1 MKKSLILLSSV
12 LALFVTAQEFD
23 AQTFK
28 LHNGAVVENGVLKLD
43 GKQAYATIPGTE
55 NIMLSAPGVTFACA
69 VNPVYDTRKGDP
81 NQIMD
86 SYFSRAGA
94 PFTFCRWAGILST
107 RILHPQTQKYQ
118 IERTFAIPKAKVWSH
133 IAFVLKPVEGKE
145 NTWQQCFY
153 LNGKKVLDKT
163 VENFI
168 PVSGKGPVELGKGW
182 GKTWMFTGDMADVFI
197 SQKALSDEEITELM
211 QKSRA
216 KK

>member
-1 MKKSLILLSSV
+1 MKKSLILLSSA
-12 LALFVTAQEFD
+12 LALFVAAQEFD
-23 AQTFK
+23 TKIFK
-28 LHNGAVVENGVLKLD
+28 LHNGAVQENGVLKLD
-43 GKQAYATIPGTE
+43 GKEAYATIPGTE

-69 VNPVYDTRKGDP
+69 VKPVYDARKGEA

-94 PFTFCRWAGILST
+94 PFTICRWAGILST
-107 RILHPQTQKYQ
+107 RILHLQTQKYQ
-118 IERTFAIPKAKVWSH
+118 IERTFALPKANVWTH
-133 IAFVLKPVEGKE
+133 LAFVLKPVDGKE

-153 LNGKKVLDKT
+153 VNGKKVLDKT

-168 PVSGKGPVELGKGW
+168 PVSGKGPIELGKGW
-182 GKTWMFTGDMADVFI
+182 GKTWMFTGEMADVFI
-197 SQKALSDEEITELM
+197 SQKALAADEISALV